1 MANRLSRNFKKFN
14 LSLNC
19 MTFFRRHQIQR
30 FLTLA
35 TGLVFLNLSFFMT
48 ELSLLDLEKHDK
60 QMLKRL
66 VTMLARVSEEEKGS
80 QGSSE
85 PGSFAKEVDLF
96 LNFYIS
102 ELSAGGTLIKK
113 NIYAHGQS
121 VPLAGMH
128 DTPLQPPE
136 A

>member
-1 MANRLSRNFKKFN
+1 
-14 LSLNC
+14 
-19 MTFFRRHQIQR
+19 MTFFRRKHIQR
-30 FLTLA
+30 FLTLV

-48 ELSLLDLEKHDK
+48 ELSWLDLDKHDK

-66 VTMLARVSEEEKGS
+66 VTMLARVSEEEKGAH
-80 QGSSE
+80 GSSE
-85 PGSFAKEVDLF
+85 SGSFAKEVDLY
-96 LNFYIS
+96 LSLYTS
-102 ELSAGGTLIKK
+102 ELSAGFTFITNNK
-113 NIYAHGQS
+113 YSHGQS

>member
-1 MANRLSRNFKKFN
+1 MAIRLYRNFKKFK

-19 MTFFRRHQIQR
+19 MTFFRRQQIQR

-80 QGSSE
+80 NGSSE

-96 LNFYIS
+96 LTSYTS
-102 ELSAGGTLIKK
+102 EFNAGGTLIKK
-113 NIYAHGQS
+113 NVCAHGQS
-121 VPLAGMH
+121 VPIAGMH